1 MKITY
6 RDRII
11 IGVLLAIALLL
22 AGFFLLIKP
31 QIDDMKDNKAKLSKV
46 QSSQAEV
53 DKKIAEIDGI
63 KDDIN
68 ESYDKGIG
76 FTKTFVDYNSFYAQT
91 KLDQY
96 MQSFAEEAE
105 VKILDLSAGEMTEST
120 LDYYYF
126 TPKMVGEDAM
136 KSADINGAQQKLW
149 NEDKAESDSLSE
161 RTAENVVQAE
171 YKITVEAEE
180 KENIWKYMELLEK
193 QKETILINTV
203 QLKNIEIKERKDVEV
218 DEEEEELLP
227 TATFI
232 VTLYSV
238 FEMDQPYLE
247 ME

>member
-11 IGVLLAIALLL
+11 IGVLLAISLLL

-31 QIDDMKDNKAKLSKV
+31 QIDDMKSNKERLSAV

-53 DKKIAEIDGI
+53 DKKIAEIDDI

-68 ESYDKGIG
+68 KSYDKGIG
-76 FTKTFVDYNSFYAQT
+76 FTETFVDYNSFYTQT

-96 MQSFAEEAE
+96 MQNFAEESE
-105 VKILDLSAGEMTEST
+105 VKILDLSAGEMTENT

-126 TPKMVGEDAM
+126 TPKIVGEDSL
-136 KSADINGAQQKLW
+136 KKADINGAQQALL
-149 NEDKAESDSLSE
+149 NQDKAESDSLSD
-161 RTAENVVQAE
+161 RTAENVIQAE

-180 KENIWKYMELLEK
+180 KENIWKYMELLE
-193 QKETILINTV
+193 QQEETILINTV
-203 QLKNIEIKERKDVEV
+203 QLKNIEIKEREDAEA

>member
-11 IGVLLAIALLL
+11 IGVLLAISLLL

-31 QIDDMKDNKAKLSKV
+31 QIDDMKANKEKLSNV

-63 KDDIN
+63 KEDIN
-68 ESYDKGIG
+68 ESYDRGIG
-76 FTKTFVDYNSFYAQT
+76 FTKTFVDYNSFYTQT

-96 MQSFAEEAE
+96 MQNFAEEAE
-105 VKILDLSAGEMTEST
+105 VKILDLSAGEMDEST

-126 TPKMVGEDAM
+126 TPKIVGEESM
-136 KSADINGAQQKLW
+136 KNADINGAQQKLW
-149 NEDKAESDSLSE
+149 SEDTAESDSLSE

-180 KENIWKYMELLEK
+180 KENIWKYMEILE
-193 QKETILINTV
+193 QQEETILIKTV
-203 QLKNIEIKERKDVEV
+203 QLKNIEIKERKDAEV

-238 FEMDQPYLE
+238 FEMDEPYLE

>member
-31 QIDDMKDNKAKLSKV
+31 QIDDRKSNMKKLSEV

-76 FTKTFVDYNSFYAQT
+76 FTETFVDYNSFNNT
-91 KLDQY
+91 RKLDQY
-96 MQSFAEEAE
+96 MQNFAEESE
-105 VKILDLSAGEMTEST
+105 VKIMNLAVESMNESS

-126 TPKMVGEDAM
+126 TPTIVGEEAL
-136 KSADINGAQQKLW
+136 KKADINGSQQQLLKK
-149 NEDKAESDSLSE
+149 DKAESDSLSE
-161 RTAENVVQAE
+161 RTAEDVVQAE

-180 KENIWKYMELLEK
+180 KENIWKYMELLE
-193 QKETILINTV
+193 QQEETILINSV
-203 QLKNIEIKERKDVEV
+203 QLKNIEIKEREDVVVEES
-218 DEEEEELLP
+218 EEEKLP

-238 FEMDQPYLE
+238 FEMDEPYLE

>member
-22 AGFFLLIKP
+22 AGFFLLVKP
-31 QIDDMKDNKAKLSKV
+31 QIDDMKSNKVKLSEV

-63 KDDIN
+63 KEDIN

-76 FTKTFVDYNSFYAQT
+76 FTETFVDYNSFADPR

-96 MQSFAEEAE
+96 MQSFAEESE
-105 VKILDLSAGEMTEST
+105 VRIMNLSAGSMSEKS

-126 TPKMVGEDAM
+126 TPKIVGEDAL
-136 KSADINGAQQKLW
+136 KKADINGTQQALLKK
-149 NEDKAESDSLSE
+149 DTAESDSLSE

-171 YKITVEAEE
+171 YTITVEAEE
-180 KENIWKYMELLEK
+180 KENIWKYMELLE
-193 QKETILINTV
+193 QQEETILINSV
-203 QLKNIEIKERKDVEV
+203 QLKNIEIKERKDK
-218 DEEEEELLP
+218 DPEEEEKELLP
-227 TATFI
+227 EATFAI
-232 VTLYSV
+232 TLYSV
-238 FEMDQPYLE
+238 FEMAEPYLE